1 MPEPEVPK
9 PETVAEVCFASDWP
23 EVRRVQREIELA
35 LAPFAFPD
43 RDQFYIKIALEE
55 ALVNAVKH
63 GNRLDPL
70 KRVRLRY
77 VITTERFEAQIADE
91 GCGFDLASVPDPCSP
106 ENLERPSGRGLL
118 LIRKFM
124 TTVEYH
130 GRGNHM
136 SMAKVRTAS

>member
-1 MPEPEVPK
+1 MPEPECD

-35 LAPFAFPD
+35 LVPFAFPD

-70 KRVRLRY
+70 KHVRVRY
-77 VITTERFEAQIADE
+77 TITALRFEAHIADE
-91 GCGFDLASVPDPCSP
+91 GSGFDPANVPDPCSP
-106 ENLERPSGRGLL
+106 ENLERPCGRGLL

-130 GRGNHM
+130 GRGNCM

>member
-1 MPEPEVPK
+1 MTEPR
-9 PETVAEVCFASDWP
+9 TVAEFCFASDWP

-35 LAPFAFPD
+35 LALFAFPD

-63 GNRLDPL
+63 GNRLDPS
-70 KRVRLRY
+70 KTVRLRY
-77 VITTERFEAQIADE
+77 AITADHFEAHIADE
-91 GCGFDLASVPDPCSP
+91 GCGFDPSAVPDPCAP

-130 GRGNHM
+130 GPGNRM
-136 SMAKVRTAS
+136 SMAKVRSAS

>member
-1 MPEPEVPK
+1 MPLPVI
-9 PETVAEVCFASDWP
+9 VAEICFASDWP
-23 EVRRVQREIELA
+23 EVRRVQREIEQA

-63 GNRLDPL
+63 GNRLDPS
-70 KRVRLRY
+70 KCVRVKY
-77 VITTERFEAQIADE
+77 TIAADRFEASIADE
-91 GCGFDLASVPDPCSP
+91 GCGFDPACVPDPRAP
-106 ENLERPSGRGLL
+106 ENLERPCGRGLL

-130 GRGNHM
+130 GRGNCM
-136 SMAKVRTAS
+136 SMAKVRSAS

>member
-1 MPEPEVPK
+1 MPDPEVP
-9 PETVAEVCFASDWP
+9 PDAVAEVCFASDWP

-63 GNRLDPL
+63 GNRLDPA
-70 KRVRLRY
+70 KCVRLRY
-77 VITTERFEAQIADE
+77 VITADRFEAHIADE
-91 GCGFDLASVPDPCSP
+91 GCGFDPANVPDPCAP

-130 GRGNHM
+130 GRGNRM
-136 SMAKVRTAS
+136 TMAKVRTAS